1 MSLISLVGA
10 GKDYGIRT
18 LFSDLELH
26 VGPRERLG
34 LIGPNGAGKST
45 LLKVLAG
52 REPLDRGERRCSSKL
67 NVVLLDQEPDLD
79 PARTVL
85 EEVFA
90 AGGERLALLREHEE
104 LSLGLAADPASDTLL
119 ARLSSCNHRM
129 DSCNAWDLERDC
141 REVLERLGIGGG
153 SDLLGRR
160 VGELSGGNRRRVALA
175 AALVAQPE
183 VLLLDEPTNHL
194 DAEGVEWLQG
204 WLDRFAGALVLVTH
218 DRYLLDR
225 VTRRIVAVE
234 RGEARPYEGNYA
246 TYLERRAE
254 EEASE
259 QASAAKFRGSLRRE
273 LAWLRQGPK
282 ARSTK
287 QKARLQRIEAMRE
300 APTRQA
306 KGQVSLAST
315 ARRIGKQAITAEGLC
330 VGVPASES
338 AGESPGAG
346 VHRPAG
352 TAIAATSPQPVMTAA
367 AKAIADGA
375 PSPAESASA
384 AEPAGATRPSAQ
396 ASGADAPAPRLLL
409 RDFSYDFSPEDRVG
423 IIGPNGVGK
432 SSLLEV
438 IAGRREP
445 SAGTLELGST
455 VKLAYFDQHSEVL
468 LADRAQRKVIEV
480 VQEAASRVEVDGVEL
495 SASQLLER
503 FLFPPAQQH
512 QPVAKLS
519 GGERR
524 RLHLCRLLIEAPNV
538 LLLDEPTNDLD
549 VHTLG
554 VLEDFLEDFRGCVVV
569 VSHDR
574 WFLDRTVDRLFC
586 FRDGQLERFEGNYS
600 SYLERQQVLERQQ
613 TAAARADGGAARA
626 GVGGRGREALGQR
639 TGSGASMP
647 EAAAGAADPEGPA
660 ANYNHLASTKPTPPR
675 RRSFKENR
683 ELETIERDLPLW
695 EERRRILETSLANP
709 AGGDYSQLE
718 ALTHELAELV
728 EQIHSAEERWLE
740 LSERP
745 S

>member
-45 LLKVLAG
+45 LLRVLAG
-52 REPLDRGERRCSSKL
+52 REPLDRGERRCSSRL

-104 LSLGLAADPASDTLL
+104 LSLALAADPASDTLL

-153 SDLLGRR
+153 SELLGRR

-246 TYLERRAE
+246 AYLERRAE

-306 KGQVSLAST
+306 KGQVSLTST

-330 VGVPASES
+330 VGVPASP
-338 AGESPGAG
+338 PGG
-346 VHRPAG
+346 
-352 TAIAATSPQPVMTAA
+352 
-367 AKAIADGA
+367 D
-375 PSPAESASA
+375 
-384 AEPAGATRPSAQ
+384 
-396 ASGADAPAPRLLL
+396 ASGPRTSRPEGPTEPPEEAPHPGPDNPGPRLLL

-438 IAGRREP
+438 IAGRRMP

-468 LADRAQRKVIEV
+468 LADRAQRKVIDV
-480 VQEAASRVEVDGVEL
+480 VQEAASRVDVDGVEL

-600 SYLERQQVLERQQ
+600 SYLERQQ
-613 TAAARADGGAARA
+613 
-626 GVGGRGREALGQR
+626 
-639 TGSGASMP
+639 
-647 EAAAGAADPEGPA
+647 AAAGRPAGGVAQTGSAAAPSSNNRPTA
-660 ANYNHLASTKPTPPR
+660 KPTAPR

-683 ELETIERDLPLW
+683 ELESIERDLPLW
-695 EERRRILETSLANP
+695 EERRGSLETSLANP
-709 AGGDYSQLE
+709 SGGDYGQLE
-718 ALTHELAELV
+718 TLTHELAELV
-728 EQIHSAEERWLE
+728 ERIHSAEERWLE

-745 S
+745 N